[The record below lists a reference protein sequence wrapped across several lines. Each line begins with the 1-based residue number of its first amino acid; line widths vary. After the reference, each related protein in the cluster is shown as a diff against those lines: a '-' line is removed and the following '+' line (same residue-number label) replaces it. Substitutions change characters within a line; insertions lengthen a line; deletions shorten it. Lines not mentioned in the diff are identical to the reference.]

1 MTGTVKKVAMRI
13 TFEATMLEIAGKL
26 GKILEARGV
35 VYLRGDLGAGKTT
48 FFRGILRAYGYEGAV
63 KSPTFTLVEPYDLQ
77 WGQVY
82 HFDLYRIADPEEL
95 EFLGIEDYL
104 AGGHLCLIEWSER
117 GQGFLPDADII
128 VNIGVDKMERALEIT
143 SMSEYGNRVVS
154 ELNAQMPEIND

>member
-48 FFRGILRAYGYEGAV
+48 FCRGILRAYGYEGAV
-63 KSPTFTLVEPYDLQ
+63 KCTTFTLVETYDLQ